1 MRARITK
8 KKLSYALTSQG
19 FSEPRRSGRSSKT
32 PRKKCRALP
41 PARWD
46 LAVAAKTKKRS
57 STPASHCCAE
67 IPAGI
72 PAGIPQLTGRLQ
84 KNLVL
89 CPAVPAPK
97 GTVAVRA
104 AGPLYIYPPPC
115 LKHVLVCLGSKQQSL
130 ASMLNL
136 DPNHNLNHQCSILIL
151 ICNGS
156 GCLAL
161 SFKGSRAQLVMLVAA
176 PLPPRF
182 CTHF

>member
-1 MRARITK
+1 MRFGVRGICKIQGRLLMMRGCIQCAPRISGLLKPTTTYK
-8 KKLSYALTSQG
+8 QKLGL
-19 FSEPRRSGRSSKT
+19 RSKT

-46 LAVAAKTKKRS
+46 LAVAAKKKRS

-104 AGPLYIYPPPC
+104 AGPLYIYIYIYIP
-115 LKHVLVCLGSKQQSL
+115 VLARTGKL
-130 ASMLNL
+130 
-136 DPNHNLNHQCSILIL
+136 
-151 ICNGS
+151 
-156 GCLAL
+156 
-161 SFKGSRAQLVMLVAA
+161 
-176 PLPPRF
+176 
-182 CTHF
+182 